1 MRFDSKPFIFLS
13 FILFAF
19 SNPLLGQSREITP
32 MNRHFFEI
40 PEEDQINLAYT
51 LITTEVNDSL
61 KFRRFHNLENKI
73 IKNVTIRKNPKD
85 GFKEGISQTFDESGN
100 LESVDITNLE
110 TGVSIKTYYFDS
122 KQVAQSIKIGKE
134 KYQVLRAGDSIP
146 TIKEVDD
153 FIPRLNTNDEEWD
166 SFFKRNFKVNG
177 MKIKSDYQTAFIA
190 VLVGSDG
197 KRKEIEVANPDQVED
212 YFELK
217 ALELIYKW
225 GDNFLPALDSFGNP
239 VEKWLYIPISFQR

>member
-1 MRFDSKPFIFLS
+1 MRFNSKPFIFLAV
-13 FILFAF
+13 ILIAF

-40 PEEDQINLAYT
+40 PEEDQVNLAYT

-73 IKNVTIRKNPKD
+73 IKNITIRKNPEN
-85 GFKEGISQTFDESGN
+85 GFKEGISQIFDESGN

-110 TGVSIKTYYFDS
+110 SGVSIKTYFFDG
-122 KQVAQSIKIGKE
+122 KQVAQSIHIGE
-134 KYQVLRAGDSIP
+134 GKYQILRAGDSMP
-146 TIKEVDD
+146 VMKEVDD
-153 FIPRLNTNDEEWD
+153 FIPRLNTSNEEWD
-166 SFFKRNFKVNG
+166 YFFKRNFKVNG
-177 MKIKSDYQTAFIA
+177 MKIKSDFQIAYIA
-190 VLVGSDG
+190 VLVGADG
-197 KRKEIEVANPDQVED
+197 KRKDVEVANPDNVED

-225 GDNFLPALDSFGNP
+225 GDNFSSCLGSFW
-239 VEKWLYIPISFQR
+239 KSY